1 MEKKLLIVLSMIL
14 LIVSANMETVNADA
28 FDCFDSCIKGCVNP
42 DPRLTTRCER
52 KCRIRCDPARE
63 ANGHLR

>member
-42 DPRLTTRCER
+42 DPR
-52 KCRIRCDPARE
+52 E